1 MKKFGLIVFL
11 ALFQLNAHAQPTL
24 CDVLRAIFMDG
35 KSGYT
40 TFYGPNNGAI
50 GYKNEGGVITEGFIL
65 NDSKTVR
72 KDMLNGQ
79 TFVDGSIFRYD
90 LGMIYED
97 ELSLKY
103 YQWNFNLNGPSVDYS
118 SVPDSI
124 REASLIA
131 DLESIGKQLQENCFA
146 ELALSSSLHSTSNKT
161 DTVQIAKITICSKDA
176 LMGDFFSLALNPF
189 TPNLTISVNK
199 DAIKENFYHIT
210 YQFYYPVE
218 K

>member
-1 MKKFGLIVFL
+1 MKKIGFIILL
-11 ALFQLNAHAQPTL
+11 SLFYTNSQAQPTL

-35 KSGYT
+35 KTGYT

-50 GYKNEGGVITEGFIL
+50 GYSNEGGVISDGFIL
-65 NDSKTVR
+65 NDSKSVR

-79 TFVDGSIFRYD
+79 TFVDGSINRYD

-97 ELSLKY
+97 ESLLKY
-103 YQWNFNLNGPSVDYS
+103 YQWNFNLKGPSIDYS

-124 REASLIA
+124 RVKTLLI
-131 DLESIGKQLQENCFA
+131 DLESVAKQLQENCFA
-146 ELALSSSLHSTSNKT
+146 ELAISSSINSTT
-161 DTVQIAKITICSKDA
+161 DQSDSLEIGKITICTKDA
-176 LMGDFFSLALNPF
+176 LMGTFFSLALNPL

-199 DAIKENFYHIT
+199 DPKQENFYHIT
-210 YQFYYPVE
+210 YEFYYPVE